1 MTADADPAPSDPAP
15 ADPAP
20 TGPAASG
27 PTDAKR
33 KLVADLAADLAAETG
48 DLLPVLARA
57 DWDAATPA
65 EGWTVR
71 DQVTHLAF
79 FDDAVALS
87 LGDPAEFAKQRAEQ
101 VALGGNFPDLL
112 AERHRHLPGEEV
124 LAWLTRSRAA
134 LVAAYRAADAAAR
147 LPWYGPD
154 MSVPSSVTARI
165 METWAHGQDIRDTV
179 GVATP
184 VTSRLRHIANLGVR
198 TFGFCFAQREL
209 PVPGDPVRVRLRGPS
224 GDIWEWTAGGSAD
237 RAAHTTAG
245 GGADRAAGAS
255 TGTGGVANTVTGNAL
270 DFCLV
275 VTQRRNVADT
285 GLGVRGGTAEQWIAI
300 AQAFAGGATD
310 PPPAGTR
317 TGPASVRAAYGAH
330 LDREGGQR

>member
-1 MTADADPAPSDPAP
+1 MPADASPSASGPASDPAATSSATRS
-15 ADPAP
+15 AD
-20 TGPAASG
+20 GPAG
-27 PTDAKR
+27 AKR
-33 KLVADLAADLAAETG
+33 KLVADLADDLAAETSG
-48 DLLPVLARA
+48 LLPVLARA
-57 DWDAATPA
+57 GWDAPTPS

-79 FDDAVALS
+79 FDDAVVLS
-87 LGDPAEFAKQRAEQ
+87 LRDPAEFARQRAEQ
-101 VALGGNFPDLL
+101 VALGGNFPDVL
-112 AERHRHLPGEEV
+112 AERYRGLSGGEV
-124 LAWLTRSRAA
+124 LAWLTRSREA
-134 LVAAYRAADAAAR
+134 LVAAYRAADPAAR

-179 GVATP
+179 GAATP
-184 VTSRLRHIANLGVR
+184 VTGGLRHIANLGVR
-198 TFGFCFAQREL
+198 TFGFCFLQREL
-209 PVPGDPVRVRLRGPS
+209 PVPGDPVRVRLSGPS
-224 GDIWEWTAGGSAD
+224 GDIWEWTAGG
-237 RAAHTTAG
+237 
-245 GGADRAAGAS
+245 GADRAAGA
-255 TGTGGVANTVTGNAL
+255 TAGTGGVSNTVTGDAL

-285 GLGVRGGTAEQWIAI
+285 GLEVRGGTAEQWIAI
-300 AQAFAGGATD
+300 AQAFAGGPTD

>member
-1 MTADADPAPSDPAP
+1 MTADADPAPAGPTATGPAATDPAP
-15 ADPAP
+15 A
-20 TGPAASG
+20 GPA
-27 PTDAKR
+27 DAKR
-33 KLVADLAADLAAETG
+33 KLVADLAADLAAEAS

-57 DWDAATPA
+57 DWNAATPA

-79 FDDAVALS
+79 FDDAAALS
-87 LGDPAEFAKQRAEQ
+87 LRDPAGFAKQRAEQ
-101 VALGGNFPDLL
+101 VALGGSFPDSL
-112 AERHRHLPGEEV
+112 AERYRHLPGEEV
-124 LAWLTRSRAA
+124 LAWLTKSRAA
-134 LVAAYRAADAAAR
+134 LVAAYRAADPAAR

-165 METWAHGQDIRDTV
+165 METWAHGQDVRDTV

-198 TFGFCFAQREL
+198 TFGFCFAQRGL
-209 PVPGDPVRVRLRGPS
+209 PVPGDPVRVRLHGPS
-224 GDIWEWTAGGSAD
+224 GDIWEWTAGGGAGSAADKTAGGSAD
-237 RAAHTTAG
+237 RTAE
-245 GGADRAAGAS
+245 AG
-255 TGTGGVANTVTGNAL
+255 TGTGVANTVTGNAL

-300 AQAFAGGATD
+300 AQAFAGGPTD

>member
-1 MTADADPAPSDPAP
+1 MPADASPS
-15 ADPAP
+15 
-20 TGPAASG
+20 ASG
-27 PTDAKR
+27 PADAKR
-33 KLVADLAADLAAETG
+33 RLVADLAADLAAETS

-79 FDDAVALS
+79 FDDAVVLS
-87 LGDPAEFAKQRAEQ
+87 LRDPAGFARQRAEQ
-101 VALGGNFPDLL
+101 VALGGDFPDLL
-112 AERHRHLPGEEV
+112 AERYRNLSADEV
-124 LAWLTRSRAA
+124 LAWLTRSREA
-134 LVAAYRAADAAAR
+134 LVAAYRAAGAAAPAAR

-184 VTSRLRHIANLGVR
+184 VTSRLRHIADLGVR

-209 PVPGDPVRVRLRGPS
+209 PVPGDPVPVRLQGPS

-237 RAAHTTAG
+237 RAA
-245 GGADRAAGAS
+245 DAS
-255 TGTGGVANTVTGNAL
+255 AGTGGVANTVAGNAL

-285 GLGVRGGTAEQWIAI
+285 GLEVRGGTAEQWIAI
-300 AQAFAGGATD
+300 AQAFAGRPTD

>member
-1 MTADADPAPSDPAP
+1 MTADADPAPTDPALTGP
-15 ADPAP
+15 TA
-20 TGPAASG
+20 TGPAG
-27 PTDAKR
+27 AKR
-33 KLVADLAADLAAETG
+33 RLVADLATDLAAETG

-65 EGWTVR
+65 DGWTVR

-79 FDDAVALS
+79 FDDAVMLS
-87 LGDPAEFAKQRAEQ
+87 LRDPAEFAKQRAEQ

-112 AERHRHLPGEEV
+112 AERYRHLPGEEV
-124 LAWLTRSRAA
+124 LAWLTRSREA
-134 LVAAYRAADAAAR
+134 LVAAYRAADPAAR
-147 LPWYGPD
+147 LPWYGPG
-154 MSVPSSVTARI
+154 MSVPSSITARI
-165 METWAHGQDIRDTV
+165 METWAHGQDIRDTA

-209 PVPGDPVRVRLRGPS
+209 PVPGDSVRVRLHGPS
-224 GDIWEWTAGGSAD
+224 GDIWEWI
-237 RAAHTTAG
+237 AG
-245 GGADRAAGAS
+245 GGADRAAAAT

-275 VTQRRNVADT
+275 VAQRRNVADT
-285 GLGVRGGTAEQWIAI
+285 ELEVRGGTAEQWIAI
-300 AQAFAGGATD
+300 AQAFAGGPTD

-317 TGPASVRAAYGAH
+317 TGPASVRAAYSAH
-330 LDREGGQR
+330 LNREGGQR